1 MLTAHTAKR
10 QLPISTK
17 IRERKSGE
25 NLIDIFLCSTF
36 RGEQHPRRL
45 FILFCGMTSQ
55 TQFQTKLLTISNFF
69 PFRWEN
75 MPGGGWED
83 LLRCLVLLPLKKQYV
98 CTLSHHFKSNQN
110 ISCEIPR
117 NMTLTIVLVLYIVYK
132 IFLLVNFRPVFLLF
146 GLFCHTHTLT

>member
-55 TQFQTKLLTISNFF
+55 TQFQTKLLAISNFF
-69 PFRWEN
+69 PYSVRKHARRRV
-75 MPGGGWED
+75 GGFPTVS
-83 LLRCLVLLPLKKQYV
+83 RAPP
-98 CTLSHHFKSNQN
+98 T
-110 ISCEIPR
+110 
-117 NMTLTIVLVLYIVYK
+117 
-132 IFLLVNFRPVFLLF
+132 
-146 GLFCHTHTLT
+146 